1 MKAPAHR
8 ANSSGNSYGGIATAT
23 STNEYKLP
31 DICKLIT
38 LHTFI
43 KRCENTVTDKSLQIA
58 TACNSLPTQKARNTI
73 QVL

>member
-43 KRCENTVTDKSLQIA
+43 KRCENTVTDKSL
-58 TACNSLPTQKARNTI
+58 
-73 QVL
+73 